1 MTYAVVTVL
10 TAWVS
15 FLGLAVLVGGLVVDL
30 LVLPTDAPD
39 LHPVRARLQ
48 SWRMLALVALILA
61 TGSALVLRAVT
72 MTGGDLASTTAA
84 LPAVLTRTHFG
95 VIWTAR
101 LLALGLVLLVTLTS
115 STRVGRWLVL
125 LLGVGI
131 ALTTSLSGHAA
142 DWGDLTLSAGIDWVH
157 VLAASVWTGGL
168 FSLALVVLEDAR
180 RRPPALLGALA
191 RRFSRLAACA
201 LAVVVLSGSYNSWVQ
216 LAAVSALWMTPY
228 GRVLALKVLVVLGL
242 VWWGAVNR
250 YTVVPRLDH
259 GHAAGVG
266 ARFFRLGRLVLRG
279 PSRPARSILPARLL
293 TYVRREA
300 VLAVIIFGCTAVLID
315 VTPGRHAI
323 HLRHRVEDELGPV
336 HVTMSE
342 LHGSG
347 GVPKGWRFAP
357 PAGDPAR
364 GREAFGRLGCFA
376 CHTIAG
382 EHFPPASGAGP
393 DLTDVGAHHPAGYLL
408 ESIINPN
415 AVIVDGP
422 GYTTSDGRSVMPGV
436 GKNVSV
442 AEVIDLLAFLSS
454 LPDGP
459 GKPSGKPGQQ

>member
-1 MTYAVVTVL
+1 LTYAVVTVL

-61 TGSALVLRAVT
+61 TGSALVLRALT
-72 MTGGDLASTTAA
+72 MTGGDLASATAA

-101 LLALGLVLLVTLTS
+101 LLALGLVLLLSFTN

-125 LLGVGI
+125 FLGAGI

-157 VLAASVWTGGL
+157 VLTASVWTGGL
-168 FSLALVVLEDAR
+168 FSLALVVLQDAR
-180 RRPPALLGALA
+180 HRPLALGVLA
-191 RRFSRLAACA
+191 RRFSRLAACT

-216 LAAVSALWMTPY
+216 LAAVSALWVTPY
-228 GRVLALKVLVVLGL
+228 GRLLGLKVLVVLGL

-250 YTVVPRLDH
+250 YTVVPRLDR

-266 ARFFRLGRLVLRG
+266 ARLFRLGRLAIRG

-293 TYVRREA
+293 TYVRWEA
-300 VLAVIIFGCTAVLID
+300 VLAVVIFGCTAVLID
-315 VTPGRHAI
+315 LTPGRHAL
-323 HLRHRVEDELGPV
+323 HLRHRLEDERGPV

-342 LHGSG
+342 LHASG
-347 GVPKGWRFAP
+347 GVPKGWQFAP

-364 GREAFGRLGCFA
+364 GREVFRRLGCFA
-376 CHTIAG
+376 CHTIAD

-422 GYTTSDGRSVMPGV
+422 GYTTSDGRSVMPDV

-442 AEVIDLLAFLSS
+442 EDVIDLVAFLSS
-454 LPDGP
+454 GRA
-459 GKPSGKPGQQ
+459 GKGHSSAKPGQQ

>member
-1 MTYAVVTVL
+1 LTYAVVTVL
-10 TAWVS
+10 TAWLG
-15 FLGLAVLVGGLVVDL
+15 FLGLAVLVGGLMVDL
-30 LVLPTDAPD
+30 LVLPTDGAD

-48 SWRMLALVALILA
+48 SWRNLSIVALILA
-61 TGSALVLRAVT
+61 TGSALVLRTLT
-72 MTGGDLASTTAA
+72 MTGGDLASATAA

-95 VIWTAR
+95 AIWTAR
-101 LLALGLVLLVTLTS
+101 LSALGLVLLMSFAS
-115 STRVGRWLVL
+115 SARLGRWLAL

-142 DWGDLTLSAGIDWVH
+142 DWGDLTLSAGIDWMH

-168 FSLALVVLEDAR
+168 FSLALVVLVDAR
-180 RRPPALLGALA
+180 HRPPGLLGVLA

-201 LAVVVLSGSYNSWVQ
+201 LAVVVLSGSYNAWVQ
-216 LAAVSALWMTPY
+216 LTALSALWLTPY
-228 GRVLALKVLVVLGL
+228 GRVLGLKLLVVLGL

-250 YTVVPRLDH
+250 YTVVPRLDR
-259 GHAAGVG
+259 GRAAGVG
-266 ARFFRLGRLVLRG
+266 ARLFRLGRLVLRG

-293 TYVRREA
+293 TYVRWEA
-300 VLAVIIFGCTAVLID
+300 VLGVIVFGWTAILID
-315 VTPGRHAI
+315 LTPGRHAI
-323 HLRHRVEDELGPV
+323 HLRHRLEDDPVPV

-347 GVPKGWRFAP
+347 GVPKGWRFTP

-364 GREAFGRLGCFA
+364 GREVFGRLGCFA
-376 CHTIAG
+376 CHTIVG
-382 EHFPPASGAGP
+382 ERFPPVSGAGP

-436 GKNVSV
+436 GKSVSV
-442 AEVIDLLAFLSS
+442 EDVIDLVAFLSS
-454 LPDGP
+454 LPAGP
-459 GKPSGKPGQQ
+459 GHSSATPGPQ